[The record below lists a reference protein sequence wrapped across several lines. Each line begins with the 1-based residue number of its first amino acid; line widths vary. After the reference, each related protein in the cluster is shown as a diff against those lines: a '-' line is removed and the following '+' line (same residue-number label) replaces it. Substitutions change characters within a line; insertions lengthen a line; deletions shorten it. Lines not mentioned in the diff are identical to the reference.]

1 MSLETDEGSLP
12 QQPTSSR
19 QDSDEFGKYDIE
31 KRRTLHRHKASQSPQ
46 QPEVFTTDEE
56 DSMDEEEAAYEVGLG
71 ESFSDN
77 EPRSRMSRRRSYWL
91 SKGNGGDNDDSS

>member
-1 MSLETDEGSLP
+1 MSLETDEESLP

-31 KRRTLHRHKASQSPQ
+31 KRRTLHRHKAQ
-46 QPEVFTTDEE
+46 QPEFFTTDEE
-56 DSMDEEEAAYEVGLG
+56 DSMDEEEAAYEVGLEDG
-71 ESFSDN
+71 FSDN

-91 SKGNGGDNDDSS
+91 SKGNVGDNDDSR